1 MRARPGGAGL
11 SVLPSHPPLSAQ
23 AKRSRAEGEE
33 EEEEAGA
40 GGAAGGVPAS
50 AGKANKIL
58 VCEGLPEATRAEML
72 TLLFKQFPGFG
83 EVRMVEAK
91 PGIAFV
97 EFESELHAG
106 AALAGL
112 NGFKISAQHSLAI
125 TFALH

>member
-1 MRARPGGAGL
+1 
-11 SVLPSHPPLSAQ
+11 LSALPAHPLPRSEQ
-23 AKRSRAEGEE
+23 AKRPRAEGEE
-33 EEEEAGA
+33 EEEEAA
-40 GGAAGGVPAS
+40 GGAAAGVPAS

-58 VCEGLPEATRAEML
+58 FCEGLPEATTAQML
-72 TLLFKQFPGFG
+72 TLLFKQFPGFA

-97 EFESELHAG
+97 EFESELHSG

-112 NGFKISAQHSLAI
+112 NGFKISQQHALAI